1 MKFLAT
7 FGLFLLTL
15 TNFTQAGLFSISEKE
30 INHYLANQLAEKVPL
45 QDRVGLP
52 PFFQLDYRL
61 HQLAT
66 KIGQNTE
73 NRVEIAGV
81 IDGFLTVKSKHYD
94 VKLTLNLDTIPHY
107 EPEKGAIFLKDVR
120 LNQWSISPEKY
131 QRELQPFISP
141 IAQGVAQLLNSQPVY
156 TLDENQ
162 MKEAMVKKFG
172 KKIVVEPGM
181 IRLETSLF

>member
-7 FGLFLLTL
+7 LGLFLLTL
-15 TNFTQAGLFSISEKE
+15 SQFAQAGLLSIHEKE
-30 INHYLANQLAEKVPL
+30 INHYLANQLAKKVPL

-66 KIGQNTE
+66 QIGRNDE

-81 IDGFLTVKSKHYD
+81 IDGLLTLKSKNYD
-94 VKLTLNLDTIPHY
+94 IKLTLNLDTIPHY
-107 EPEKGAIFLKDVR
+107 EPEQGALFLKDVR

-131 QRELQPFISP
+131 QRELQPFIAP
-141 IAQGVAQLLNSQPVY
+141 IAQGIAHLLNRQPVY

-162 MKEAMVKKFG
+162 LKEAMVKKFG
-172 KKIVVEPGM
+172 KRIVVEPGI